1 MSHLPD
7 EGNVGVFVLPT
18 DFNVLDDWND
28 VTARQEIDE
37 TVEKHFLDFK
47 LGQNLE
53 RFVASLEEVDE
64 QLERV
69 YRGIKIEARRTLV
82 RLMI

>member
-1 MSHLPD
+1 MLSHLPD

-18 DFNVLDDWND
+18 DFNVLDDWNE

-69 YRGIKIEARRTLV
+69 
-82 RLMI
+82 